1 MKKKYPYHLFIF
13 FIIFYSNIFSQT
25 YLNLDWS
32 DEKIEINNQFILDP
46 LIGVFSKH
54 YIEYFKTKNS
64 DEVYIYDTHHFKS
77 KINSDINEINDEIL
91 IPNVNILEISD
102 LKAKITNKD
111 TVLFYNFSDLKLFED
126 KSGLDNNYKIFKLPG
141 LQKEDIIEIMYTVK
155 KRYNF
160 NGNKNI
166 QQSFPIILADFI
178 LIENDFKSNIKIYNS
193 KYSIANDTIID
204 GKKAK
209 FVRFK
214 YIDKTVN
221 EQYST
226 PIANK
231 IKISYQCYENDKK
244 ISQNEYWGN
253 LVNNVSQL
261 FFPSSV
267 NKKINDVFEEI
278 KYNYRK
284 TPFNELSKANAI
296 DKYVKNNFTISD
308 ENDEKLNNLNYI
320 LENKKSNDFSIIQV
334 YTNLL
339 KIAEIEYEV
348 AISCNRFY
356 FKFDPEFFDPNQLR
370 EFIIYLP
377 KIDKYISPNRIEYRV
392 SEPPEDLIGNYA
404 MYIDKSLDYYFS
416 EIVLTNNDYS
426 KINKNINVS
435 FSKKLKNATID
446 ESRSFTGYWGLLN
459 RNYIYL
465 SESEE
470 TEFLVDY
477 FTLSGLEN
485 KKILK
490 YKIINFDLD
499 NNSTNEPLLISSKI
513 QTTDLVKNEADSI
526 ILFPGKVIGLQSNL
540 FEKEKRWN
548 PIEINFPNEYDY
560 NIKFDIPK
568 GYTIA
573 NFENLNIYKKYVS
586 VDGNITAKFKS
597 NAKFN
602 NNTLIINVNEFY
614 KSLRYE
620 KNRYDEYRDV
630 INAAAKFYES
640 SVLLE
645 KI

>member
-1 MKKKYPYHLFIF
+1 MQKKYPYLLFVF
-13 FIIFYSNIFSQT
+13 FIIFYCNIFSQT

-32 DEKIEINNQFILDP
+32 DEKIEINNQFNLDP
-46 LIGVFSKH
+46 LIGIFSKH
-54 YIEYFKTKNS
+54 YIEYFKIKNS
-64 DEVYIYDTHHFKS
+64 DEIYIYDTHHFRS
-77 KINSDINEINDEIL
+77 KINSEINEINDEIL

-141 LQKEDIIEIMYTVK
+141 LQKEDIIEIMYTLK

-160 NGNKNI
+160 SGNKNI

-193 KYSIANDTIID
+193 KYSIVNDTIID

-231 IKISYQCYENDKK
+231 IKISFQCYENEKK

-261 FFPSSV
+261 FFPSSF
-267 NKKINDVFEEI
+267 NKKANKIFEEI
-278 KYNYRK
+278 KYNYQK
-284 TPFNELSKANAI
+284 TPFNELSTANAI

-308 ENDEKLNNLNYI
+308 ENDERLNNLNYI

-435 FSKKLKNATID
+435 FSKKFKNATIN

-465 SESEE
+465 SENEE

-513 QTTDLVKNEADSI
+513 QTTDLVKNETDSI

-597 NAKFN
+597 YAKYD
-602 NNTLIINVNEFY
+602 NNTLIIYVKEFY

>member
-1 MKKKYPYHLFIF
+1 MQKKYPYLLFIF
-13 FIIFYSNIFSQT
+13 FIIIYCDIFSQT

-32 DEKIEINNQFILDP
+32 DEKIEINNQFNLDP
-46 LIGVFSKH
+46 LIGIFSKH

-64 DEVYIYDTHHFKS
+64 DEIYIYDTHHFRS

-111 TVLFYNFSDLKLFED
+111 TVLFYSFSDLKLFED

-178 LIENDFKSNIKIYNS
+178 LIGNDFKSNIKIYNS
-193 KYSIANDTIID
+193 KYSIVSDTIID
-204 GKKAK
+204 NKKAK

-214 YIDKTVN
+214 HIDKTVN

-244 ISQNEYWGN
+244 ISQNEYWEN

-261 FFPSSV
+261 FFPSSL
-267 NKKINDVFEEI
+267 NKKANKIFEEI
-278 KYNYRK
+278 KSNYQK
-284 TPFNELSKANAI
+284 IPFNELSTANAI

-308 ENDEKLNNLNYI
+308 ENDERLNNLNYI

-377 KIDKYISPNRIEYRV
+377 KIDKYISPNRIDYRV

-435 FSKKLKNATID
+435 FSKKFKNATIN

-459 RNYIYL
+459 RYYIYL
-465 SESEE
+465 SENEE

-490 YKIINFDLD
+490 YKVINFDLD

-513 QTTDLVKNEADSI
+513 QTTDLVKNETDSI

-568 GYTIA
+568 GYTVA

-597 NAKFN
+597 YAKYD
-602 NNTLIINVNEFY
+602 NNTLIIYVKEFY

-620 KNRYDEYRDV
+620 KNRYDEYRNV

-640 SVLLE
+640 YVLLE

>member
-1 MKKKYPYHLFIF
+1 MQKKYPYLLFIF
-13 FIIFYSNIFSQT
+13 FIIFYCDIFSQT

-32 DEKIEINNQFILDP
+32 DEKIEINNQFSLDP
-46 LIGVFSKH
+46 LIGIFSKH

-64 DEVYIYDTHHFKS
+64 DEIYIYDTHHFRS
-77 KINSDINEINDEIL
+77 KINSEINEINDEIL

-141 LQKEDIIEIMYTVK
+141 LQKEDIIEIRYTVK

-178 LIENDFKSNIKIYNS
+178 LIENDFKSNIKVYNS
-193 KYSIANDTIID
+193 KYSIVNDTIID
-204 GKKAK
+204 SKKAK

-261 FFPSSV
+261 FFPSSS
-267 NKKINDVFEEI
+267 NKKANKIFEEI
-278 KYNYRK
+278 KSNYK
-284 TPFNELSKANAI
+284 KNPFNELSTANAI

-308 ENDEKLNNLNYI
+308 ENDERLNNLNYI

-435 FSKKLKNATID
+435 FSKKFKNATIN

-513 QTTDLVKNEADSI
+513 QTTDLVKNETDSI

-597 NAKFN
+597 YAKYD
-602 NNTLIINVNEFY
+602 NNTLIIYVKEFY

>member
-1 MKKKYPYHLFIF
+1 MQKKYPYLLFIF
-13 FIIFYSNIFSQT
+13 FIIIYCDIFSQT

-32 DEKIEINNQFILDP
+32 DEKIEINNQFNLDP
-46 LIGVFSKH
+46 LIGIFSKH

-64 DEVYIYDTHHFKS
+64 DEIYIYDTHHFRS

-111 TVLFYNFSDLKLFED
+111 TVLFYSFSDLKLFED

-193 KYSIANDTIID
+193 KYSIVSDTIID
-204 GKKAK
+204 SKKAK

-214 YIDKTVN
+214 HIDKTVN

-244 ISQNEYWGN
+244 ISQNEYWEN

-261 FFPSSV
+261 FFPSSL
-267 NKKINDVFEEI
+267 NKKANKIFEEI
-278 KYNYRK
+278 KSNYQK
-284 TPFNELSKANAI
+284 IPFNELSTANAI

-377 KIDKYISPNRIEYRV
+377 KIDKYISPNRIDYRV

-435 FSKKLKNATID
+435 FSKKFKNATIN

-459 RNYIYL
+459 RYYIYL
-465 SESEE
+465 SENEE

-490 YKIINFDLD
+490 YKVINFDLD

-513 QTTDLVKNEADSI
+513 QTTDLVKNETDSI

-568 GYTIA
+568 GYTVA

-597 NAKFN
+597 YAKYD
-602 NNTLIINVNEFY
+602 NNTLIIYVKEFY

-620 KNRYDEYRDV
+620 KNRYDEYRNV

-640 SVLLE
+640 YVLLE

>member
-1 MKKKYPYHLFIF
+1 MQKKYPYLLFIF
-13 FIIFYSNIFSQT
+13 FIIFYCDIFSQT

-32 DEKIEINNQFILDP
+32 DEKIEINNKFNLDP
-46 LIGVFSKH
+46 LIGIFSKH

-64 DEVYIYDTHHFKS
+64 DEIYIYDTHHFRS
-77 KINSDINEINDEIL
+77 KINSEINEINDEIL

-126 KSGLDNNYKIFKLPG
+126 KSGLDKNYKIFKLPG
-141 LQKEDIIEIMYTVK
+141 LQKEDIIEIKYTVK

-193 KYSIANDTIID
+193 KYSIVNDTIID
-204 GKKAK
+204 SKKAK

-261 FFPSSV
+261 FFPSSL
-267 NKKINDVFEEI
+267 NKKANKIFEEI
-278 KYNYRK
+278 RSNYQK
-284 TPFNELSKANAI
+284 IPFNELSTANAI

-308 ENDEKLNNLNYI
+308 EDDERLNNLNYI

-435 FSKKLKNATID
+435 FSKKFKNATIN

-513 QTTDLVKNEADSI
+513 QTTDLVKNETDSI

-597 NAKFN
+597 YAKYD
-602 NNTLIINVNEFY
+602 NNTLIIYVKEFY

>member
-1 MKKKYPYHLFIF
+1 MQKKYTYLLFIF
-13 FIIFYSNIFSQT
+13 FTIFYCDIFSQT

-32 DEKIEINNQFILDP
+32 DEKIEINNQFNLDP
-46 LIGVFSKH
+46 LIGIFSKH

-64 DEVYIYDTHHFKS
+64 DEIYIYDTHHFRS
-77 KINSDINEINDEIL
+77 KINSEINEINDEIL

-141 LQKEDIIEIMYTVK
+141 LQKEDIIEIKYTVK

-166 QQSFPIILADFI
+166 QQSYPIILADFI

-193 KYSIANDTIID
+193 KYSIVNDTIID
-204 GKKAK
+204 SKKAK

-261 FFPSSV
+261 FFPSSL
-267 NKKINDVFEEI
+267 NKKANKIFEEI
-278 KYNYRK
+278 KSNYQK
-284 TPFNELSKANAI
+284 IPFNELSTANAI

-308 ENDEKLNNLNYI
+308 ENDERLNNLNYI

-435 FSKKLKNATID
+435 FSKKFKNATIN

-513 QTTDLVKNEADSI
+513 QTTDLVKNETDSI

-597 NAKFN
+597 YAKYD
-602 NNTLIINVNEFY
+602 NNTLIIYVKEFY

-620 KNRYDEYRDV
+620 KKRYDEYRDV

>member
-1 MKKKYPYHLFIF
+1 MQKKYTYLLFIF
-13 FIIFYSNIFSQT
+13 FTIFYCDIFSQT

-32 DEKIEINNQFILDP
+32 DEKIEINNKFNPDP
-46 LIGVFSKH
+46 LIGIFSKH

-64 DEVYIYDTHHFKS
+64 DEIYIYDTHHFRS
-77 KINSDINEINDEIL
+77 KINSEINEINDEIL

-141 LQKEDIIEIMYTVK
+141 LQKEDIIEIKYTVK

-178 LIENDFKSNIKIYNS
+178 LIENDFKSNIKVYNS
-193 KYSIANDTIID
+193 KYSIVNDTIID
-204 GKKAK
+204 SKKAK

-261 FFPSSV
+261 FFPSSS
-267 NKKINDVFEEI
+267 NKKANKIFEEI
-278 KYNYRK
+278 KSNYKK
-284 TPFNELSKANAI
+284 TPFNELSTANAI

-308 ENDEKLNNLNYI
+308 ENDERLNNLNYI

-435 FSKKLKNATID
+435 FSKKFKNATIN

-513 QTTDLVKNEADSI
+513 QTTDLVKNETDSI

-597 NAKFN
+597 YAKYD
-602 NNTLIINVNEFY
+602 NNTLIIYVKEFY

>member
-1 MKKKYPYHLFIF
+1 MQKKYPYLLFIF
-13 FIIFYSNIFSQT
+13 FIIIYCDIFSQT

-32 DEKIEINNQFILDP
+32 DEKIEINNQFNLDP
-46 LIGVFSKH
+46 LIGIFSKH

-64 DEVYIYDTHHFKS
+64 DEIYIYDTHHFRS

-111 TVLFYNFSDLKLFED
+111 TVLFYSFSDLKLFED

-141 LQKEDIIEIMYTVK
+141 LQKEGIIEIMYTVK

-166 QQSFPIILADFI
+166 QQSYPIILADFI

-193 KYSIANDTIID
+193 KYSIVNDTIID
-204 GKKAK
+204 SKKAK

-261 FFPSSV
+261 FFPSSL
-267 NKKINDVFEEI
+267 NKKANKIFEEI
-278 KYNYRK
+278 KSNYQK
-284 TPFNELSKANAI
+284 IPFNELSTANAI

-435 FSKKLKNATID
+435 FSKKFKNATIN

-513 QTTDLVKNEADSI
+513 QTTDLVKNETDSI

-597 NAKFN
+597 YAKYD
-602 NNTLIINVNEFY
+602 NNTLIIYVKEFY

-620 KNRYDEYRDV
+620 KKRYDEYRDV

>member
-1 MKKKYPYHLFIF
+1 MQKKYPYLLFIF
-13 FIIFYSNIFSQT
+13 FIIIYCDIFSQT

-32 DEKIEINNQFILDP
+32 DEKIEINNQFNLDP
-46 LIGVFSKH
+46 LIGIFSKH

-64 DEVYIYDTHHFKS
+64 DEIYIYDTHHFRS

-111 TVLFYNFSDLKLFED
+111 TVLFYSFSDLKLFED

-141 LQKEDIIEIMYTVK
+141 LQIEDIIVIMYTVK

-193 KYSIANDTIID
+193 KYSIVSDTIID
-204 GKKAK
+204 SKKAK

-214 YIDKTVN
+214 HIDKTVN

-244 ISQNEYWGN
+244 ISQNEYWEN

-261 FFPSSV
+261 FFPSSL
-267 NKKINDVFEEI
+267 NKKANKIFEEI
-278 KYNYRK
+278 KSNYQK
-284 TPFNELSKANAI
+284 IPFNELSTANAI

-377 KIDKYISPNRIEYRV
+377 KIDKYISPNRIDYRV

-435 FSKKLKNATID
+435 FSKKFKNATIN

-459 RNYIYL
+459 RYYIYL
-465 SESEE
+465 SENEE

-490 YKIINFDLD
+490 YKVINFDLD

-513 QTTDLVKNEADSI
+513 QTTDLVKNETDSI

-568 GYTIA
+568 GYTVA

-597 NAKFN
+597 YAKYD
-602 NNTLIINVNEFY
+602 NNTLIIYVKEFY

-620 KNRYDEYRDV
+620 KNRYDEYRNV

-640 SVLLE
+640 YVLLE

>member
-1 MKKKYPYHLFIF
+1 MQKKYPYLLFVF
-13 FIIFYSNIFSQT
+13 FIIFYCNIFSQT

-32 DEKIEINNQFILDP
+32 DEKIEINNQFNLDP
-46 LIGVFSKH
+46 LIGIFSKH

-64 DEVYIYDTHHFKS
+64 DEIYIYDTHHFRS
-77 KINSDINEINDEIL
+77 KINSEINEINDEIL

-141 LQKEDIIEIMYTVK
+141 LQKEDIIEIMYTLK

-160 NGNKNI
+160 SGNKNI

-193 KYSIANDTIID
+193 KYSIVNDTIID
-204 GKKAK
+204 SKKAK

-261 FFPSSV
+261 FFPSSL
-267 NKKINDVFEEI
+267 NKKANKIFEEI
-278 KYNYRK
+278 KSNYQK
-284 TPFNELSKANAI
+284 TPFNELSTANAI

-308 ENDEKLNNLNYI
+308 EDDERLNNLNYI

-435 FSKKLKNATID
+435 FSKKFKNATIN

-513 QTTDLVKNEADSI
+513 QTTDLVKNETDSI

-597 NAKFN
+597 YAKYD
-602 NNTLIINVNEFY
+602 NNTLIIYVKEFY

>member
-1 MKKKYPYHLFIF
+1 MQKKYPYLLFIF
-13 FIIFYSNIFSQT
+13 FIIFYCDIFSQT

-32 DEKIEINNQFILDP
+32 DEKIEINNQFNLDP
-46 LIGVFSKH
+46 LIGIFSKH

-64 DEVYIYDTHHFKS
+64 DEIYIYDTHHFRS
-77 KINSDINEINDEIL
+77 KINSEINEINDEIL

-141 LQKEDIIEIMYTVK
+141 LQKEDIIEIMYTLK

-160 NGNKNI
+160 SGNKNI

-193 KYSIANDTIID
+193 KYSIVNDTVINS
-204 GKKAK
+204 KKAK

-214 YIDKTVN
+214 HIDKTVN

-261 FFPSSV
+261 FFPSSL
-267 NKKINDVFEEI
+267 NKKANKIFEEI
-278 KYNYRK
+278 KSNYQK
-284 TPFNELSKANAI
+284 TPFNELSTANAI

-308 ENDEKLNNLNYI
+308 EDDERLNNLNYI

-435 FSKKLKNATID
+435 FSKKFKNATIN

-513 QTTDLVKNEADSI
+513 QTTDLVKNETDSI

-597 NAKFN
+597 YAKYD
-602 NNTLIINVNEFY
+602 NNTLIIYVKEFY

>member
-1 MKKKYPYHLFIF
+1 MQKKYPYLLFIF
-13 FIIFYSNIFSQT
+13 FIIIYCDIFSQT

-32 DEKIEINNQFILDP
+32 DEKIEINNQFNLDP
-46 LIGVFSKH
+46 LIGIFSKH

-64 DEVYIYDTHHFKS
+64 DEIYIYDTHHFRS

-111 TVLFYNFSDLKLFED
+111 TVLFYSFSDLKLFED

-178 LIENDFKSNIKIYNS
+178 LIGNDFKSNIKIYNS
-193 KYSIANDTIID
+193 KYSIVSDTIID
-204 GKKAK
+204 SKKAK

-214 YIDKTVN
+214 HIDKTVN

-244 ISQNEYWGN
+244 ISQNEYWEN

-261 FFPSSV
+261 FFPSSL
-267 NKKINDVFEEI
+267 NKKANKIFEEI
-278 KYNYRK
+278 KSNYQK
-284 TPFNELSKANAI
+284 IPFNELSTANAI

-308 ENDEKLNNLNYI
+308 ENDERLNNLNYI

-377 KIDKYISPNRIEYRV
+377 KIDKYISPNRIDYRV

-435 FSKKLKNATID
+435 FSKKFKNATIN

-459 RNYIYL
+459 RYYIYL
-465 SESEE
+465 SENEE

-490 YKIINFDLD
+490 YKVINFDLD

-513 QTTDLVKNEADSI
+513 QTTDLVKNETDSI

-568 GYTIA
+568 GYTVA

-597 NAKFN
+597 YAKYD
-602 NNTLIINVNEFY
+602 NNTLIIYVKEFY

-620 KNRYDEYRDV
+620 KNRYDEYRNV

-640 SVLLE
+640 YVLLE

>member
-1 MKKKYPYHLFIF
+1 
-13 FIIFYSNIFSQT
+13 
-25 YLNLDWS
+25 
-32 DEKIEINNQFILDP
+32 
-46 LIGVFSKH
+46 
-54 YIEYFKTKNS
+54 
-64 DEVYIYDTHHFKS
+64 
-77 KINSDINEINDEIL
+77 
-91 IPNVNILEISD
+91 
-102 LKAKITNKD
+102 
-111 TVLFYNFSDLKLFED
+111 
-126 KSGLDNNYKIFKLPG
+126 
-141 LQKEDIIEIMYTVK
+141 
-155 KRYNF
+155 
-160 NGNKNI
+160 
-166 QQSFPIILADFI
+166 
-178 LIENDFKSNIKIYNS
+178 
-193 KYSIANDTIID
+193 
-204 GKKAK
+204 
-209 FVRFK
+209 
-214 YIDKTVN
+214 
-221 EQYST
+221 
-226 PIANK
+226 
-231 IKISYQCYENDKK
+231 
-244 ISQNEYWGN
+244 
-253 LVNNVSQL
+253 
-261 FFPSSV
+261 
-267 NKKINDVFEEI
+267 
-278 KYNYRK
+278 
-284 TPFNELSKANAI
+284 
-296 DKYVKNNFTISD
+296 
-308 ENDEKLNNLNYI
+308 
-320 LENKKSNDFSIIQV
+320 
-334 YTNLL
+334 
-339 KIAEIEYEV
+339 
-348 AISCNRFY
+348 
-356 FKFDPEFFDPNQLR
+356 
-370 EFIIYLP
+370 
-377 KIDKYISPNRIEYRV
+377 
-392 SEPPEDLIGNYA
+392 

-597 NAKFN
+597 YAKYD
-602 NNTLIINVNEFY
+602 NNTLIIYVKEFY

>member
-1 MKKKYPYHLFIF
+1 MQKKYTYLLFIF
-13 FIIFYSNIFSQT
+13 FTIFYCDIFSQT

-32 DEKIEINNQFILDP
+32 DEKIEINNQFNLDP
-46 LIGVFSKH
+46 LIGIFSKH

-64 DEVYIYDTHHFKS
+64 DEIYIYDTHHFRS
-77 KINSDINEINDEIL
+77 KINSEINEINDEIL

-111 TVLFYNFSDLKLFED
+111 TVLFYSFSDLKLFED

-166 QQSFPIILADFI
+166 QQSYPIILADFI

-193 KYSIANDTIID
+193 KYSIVNDTIID
-204 GKKAK
+204 SKKAK

-261 FFPSSV
+261 FFPSSL
-267 NKKINDVFEEI
+267 NKKANKIFEEI
-278 KYNYRK
+278 KSNYQK
-284 TPFNELSKANAI
+284 IPFNELSTANAI

-308 ENDEKLNNLNYI
+308 ENDERLNNLNYI

-416 EIVLTNNDYS
+416 EIVLTNNDFS
-426 KINKNINVS
+426 RINKNINVS
-435 FSKKLKNATID
+435 FSKKFKNATIN

-513 QTTDLVKNEADSI
+513 QTTDLVKNETDSI

-597 NAKFN
+597 YAKYD
-602 NNTLIINVNEFY
+602 NNTLIIYVKEFY

-620 KNRYDEYRDV
+620 KKRYDEYRDV